1 MAPQLSCPICHR
13 TNIRPL
19 FEDLGISI
27 DVHGK
32 LKKIGGLSTFMCT
45 VENHIFFVRTSDLTP
60 EYTREVSSL
69 PGRPETPSGT
79 L

>member
-13 TNIRPL
+13 TTIKPL

-45 VENHIFFVRTSDLTP
+45 VESHIFFVRTSDLTL
-60 EYTREVSSL
+60 EYTRELVPCL
-69 PGRPETPSGT
+69 A
-79 L
+79 